1 MSKFMDAFKDLCT
14 KSITEDPETEIKRRF
29 TREEKMLRIT
39 EYLAADR
46 YPLSVF
52 SRDEHVISLK
62 LGNKIFY
69 PITFRVDASWRKWLD
84 RRPVKHR
91 LHDPKTDLSYVLYE

>member
-1 MSKFMDAFKDLCT
+1 MDAFKDLCT

-39 EYLAADR
+39 EYLAADS

-84 RRPVKHR
+84 RRSVKHH